1 MTMSLAESCRNFRL
15 QGSILICECL
25 LADGE
30 SYKTSWIDLDQYIGI
45 VGGNLV
51 WHSKGFSEFCTDI
64 RLEGTILYAKYKR
77 TGSADLIDCSL
88 DLALKLRND
97 NGVLM

>member
-15 QGSILICECL
+15 QGAILICECL

-45 VGGNLV
+45 VGGNLA
-51 WHSKGFSEFCTDI
+51 WHSKGFSEFCTDL
-64 RLEGTILYAKYKR
+64 RLEGTILYAKHKK
-77 TGSADLIDCSL
+77 TGSEFSI
-88 DLALKLRND
+88 DLAVKLRND